1 MLVFTQMLET
11 ADERLKMEQIFHTYG
26 NLMFHVANKILNN
39 DHDAEDAVQQA
50 LFSIYQ
56 NLGKFSEIKCPQSR
70 SFIVT
75 IVERKA
81 IDLYRQSRETQLC
94 LSRRNISMFPPFRKL
109 TLLFSERIWQ
119 RQWLRF
125 RHGIVSCCS
134 SSMITG
140 IQSGNRSHVLYD
152 RGKCQENSSA
162 CQEKAGI
169 NSEWTGGL
177 RDMKITDELLYQ
189 HAAEARDIWLDTLP
203 NEDELPIISFPT
215 SLWHPLK
222 P

>member
-81 IDLYRQSRETQLC
+81 IDLYRAKQRNAVVPSVSEADAAVQRTDLAKAMATLPTRYRE
-94 LSRRNISMFPPFRKL
+94 
-109 TLLFSERIWQ
+109 LLFLKYDNGYSEREIAVMCSMTEANVKKTIQ
-119 RQWLRF
+119 RAKKKLESILN
-125 RHGIVSCCS
+125 G
-134 SSMITG
+134 
-140 IQSGNRSHVLYD
+140 
-152 RGKCQENSSA
+152 QEA
-162 CQEKAGI
+162 
-169 NSEWTGGL
+169 
-177 RDMKITDELLYQ
+177 
-189 HAAEARDIWLDTLP
+189 
-203 NEDELPIISFPT
+203 
-215 SLWHPLK
+215 
-222 P
+222 